1 MYNVLRRSLPQVW
14 KSKTASDEEAV
25 FGYVASNN
33 LRS

>member
-25 FGYVASNN
+25 FD
-33 LRS
+33 